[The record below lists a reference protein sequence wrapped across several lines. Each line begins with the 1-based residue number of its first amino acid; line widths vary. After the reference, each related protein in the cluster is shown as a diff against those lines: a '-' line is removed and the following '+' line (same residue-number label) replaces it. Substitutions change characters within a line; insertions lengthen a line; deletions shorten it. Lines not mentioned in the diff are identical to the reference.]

1 MSALCPVC
9 NVTLSH
15 PQIES
20 HVNAHFED
28 EIDPQIANDHYLALQ
43 LASSSSSDPPPTLK
57 EAPFLDPF
65 NKIVPFPQNDDVVR
79 SQTKRPFYR
88 VGNGGLISLL
98 TTCLVESK
106 TKPLECS
113 TSLLSGY
120 VDHFQSTKEDK
131 GWGCGWRNIQM
142 QCSHLLSRRDQE
154 VKRVLFG
161 GSEFVPDIPSLQ
173 RWLEI
178 AWRSGFDVSGGLHF
192 DKRIYGCKKWI
203 GTTECAALLRSFGLR
218 ARVVDFAPEKSRS
231 MYLSVPGSAVA
242 PKRRA
247 YGPMDRYVV
256 KKGASGVEKGVDSR
270 GSTSSRIGKG
280 AVLMDWVWNY
290 FSDNRLDVSS
300 GVHMTNKGP
309 LYFQHEGH
317 SRTIVGI
324 QRRLQGTTFTPQY
337 NLLILDPA
345 DFTRDIEKAL
355 VDKKGWE
362 GYLKRGAHT
371 LTCPEY
377 QMLYVD
383 NGIAVGEELE
393 QLKTIDSHFV
403 QF

>member
-1 MSALCPVC
+1 MMSLCPVC
-9 NVTLSH
+9 NLTLPL
-15 PQIES
+15 PQIQS
-20 HVNAHFED
+20 HVNAHFE

-43 LASSSSSDPPPTLK
+43 LASDPSSSLK
-57 EAPFLDPF
+57 EAPFLDPV
-65 NKIVPFPQNDDVVR
+65 NKTDPFPRNDDVVR
-79 SQTKRPFYR
+79 SQTKSPFYR
-88 VGNGGLISLL
+88 VGNGGLICLL
-98 TTCLVESK
+98 KNCLLESK
-106 TKPLECS
+106 TKPLES
-113 TSLLSGY
+113 NTSLLSGY

-154 VKRVLFG
+154 EAKRVLFG
-161 GSEFVPDIPSLQ
+161 GCNFVPDIPSLQ
-173 RWLEI
+173 RWLEL
-178 AWRSGFDVSGGLHF
+178 AWKSGFDVSGGLHF
-192 DKRIYGCKKWI
+192 DNRIYGCKRWI

-218 ARVVDFAPEKSRS
+218 ARVVDFAPEKSKS
-231 MYLSVPGSAVA
+231 MYLSVPGSSVA

-256 KKGASGVEKGVDSR
+256 KKEKEVDSR
-270 GSTSSRIGKG
+270 GASSSRSSKG
-280 AVLMDWVWNY
+280 AVLMEWVWNY

-300 GVHMTNKGP
+300 GVHITNKGP

-345 DFTRDIEKAL
+345 DFTRGIEKAL
-355 VDKKGWE
+355 VDKRGWE

-377 QMLYVD
+377 QILYVD

>member
-9 NVTLSH
+9 NLTLPL

-20 HVNAHFED
+20 HVNSHFED
-28 EIDPQIANDHYLALQ
+28 EEIDPQIASDHYLALQ
-43 LASSSSSDPPPTLK
+43 LASDHSSTLK
-57 EAPFLDPF
+57 EPDNVA
-65 NKIVPFPQNDDVVR
+65 KR
-79 SQTKRPFYR
+79 SPFYR
-88 VGNGGLISLL
+88 IGNGGLICLL
-98 TTCLVESK
+98 KNCMLESK
-106 TKPLECS
+106 SKPLESS

-120 VDHFQSTKEDK
+120 VDHFQSSKEDK

-142 QCSHLLSRRDQE
+142 QCSHLLSRRDQDD

-161 GSEFVPDIPSLQ
+161 GSNFVPDIPSLQ
-173 RWLEI
+173 RWLEL
-178 AWRSGFDVSGGLHF
+178 AWSSGFDVSGGLHF

-218 ARVVDFAPEKSRS
+218 ARVVDFAPEKSKS

-242 PKRRA
+242 PRRRG

-256 KKGASGVEKGVDSR
+256 KKGESGKGKGVDSHG
-270 GSTSSRIGKG
+270 GSSSSRISSKG
-280 AVLMDWVWNY
+280 AVLMEWVWNY
-290 FSDNRLDVSS
+290 FSNNRLDVSS
-300 GVHMTNKGP
+300 GVHITNKGP

-345 DFTRDIEKAL
+345 DFTRGIEKAL
-355 VDKKGWE
+355 LDKRGWE

-383 NGIAVGEELE
+383 NGIATGEELE
-393 QLKTIDSHFV
+393 QLKTIDSQFV

>member
-9 NVTLSH
+9 NQTLPL

-20 HVNAHFED
+20 HVNAHFD
-28 EIDPQIANDHYLALQ
+28 DDGEIDPQIANDHYLALQ
-43 LASSSSSDPPPTLK
+43 LASSSSSSDPSSSANLHSTLK
-57 EAPFLDPF
+57 EAPFLDPP
-65 NKIVPFPQNDDVVR
+65 NKTVPFLQNDDVVR
-79 SQTKRPFYR
+79 SQTKSPFYR
-88 VGNGGLISLL
+88 VGNSGLICLL
-98 TTCLVESK
+98 KTCLLESK

-154 VKRVLFG
+154 DVKRALFG
-161 GSEFVPDIPSLQ
+161 GSNFVPDIPSLQ
-173 RWLEI
+173 RWLEL
-178 AWRSGFDVSGGLHF
+178 AWSSGFDVSG
-192 DKRIYGCKKWI
+192 KWI

-256 KKGASGVEKGVDSR
+256 KKGDGGVETRDR
-270 GSTSSRIGKG
+270 QRR
-280 AVLMDWVWNY
+280 VLMEWVWNY

-300 GVHMTNKGP
+300 GVHITNKGP

-324 QRRLQGTTFTPQY
+324 QRRLQGSSTFTPQY
-337 NLLILDPA
+337 NLLILDPS
-345 DFTRDIEKAL
+345 DR
-355 VDKKGWE
+355 VG

>member
-1 MSALCPVC
+1 MSSLCPVC
-9 NVTLSH
+9 NLRL
-15 PQIES
+15 PLGQIES
-20 HVNAHFED
+20 HVNAHFDDD

-43 LASSSSSDPPPTLK
+43 LASSSSDFSSTLK
-57 EAPFLDPF
+57 EAPFLDPV
-65 NKIVPFPQNDDVVR
+65 NKTVPFPQNDVVASLVR
-79 SQTKRPFYR
+79 LQTKSPFYR
-88 VGNGGLISLL
+88 VGNGGLICLL
-98 TTCLVESK
+98 KTCLESK
-106 TKPLECS
+106 TKPLDCS

-120 VDHFQSTKEDK
+120 VDHFQSSKEDK

-142 QCSHLLSRRDQE
+142 QCSHLLSRREE

-161 GSEFVPDIPSLQ
+161 GSNFVPDIPSLQ
-173 RWLEI
+173 RWLEL
-178 AWRSGFDVSGGLHF
+178 AWNSGFDVSGGLHF
-192 DKRIYGCKKWI
+192 GNRICGCKKWI

-218 ARVVDFAPEKSRS
+218 ARVVDFAPKKSRS
-231 MYLSVPGSAVA
+231 MYLSVPGSALA

-256 KKGASGVEKGVDSR
+256 NKGGSDSH
-270 GSTSSRIGKG
+270 GSSSSRISKG

-300 GVHMTNKGP
+300 GVHITNKGP

-324 QRRLQGTTFTPQY
+324 QRRLQGTTFNPQY

-345 DFTRDIEKAL
+345 DFTRGIEKTL
-355 VDKKGWE
+355 VDKRGWE

-371 LTCPEY
+371 LTSPEY

-403 QF
+403 EF

>member
-9 NVTLSH
+9 NVTLPL

-20 HVNAHFED
+20 HVNSHFDDD
-28 EIDPQIANDHYLALQ
+28 EIDPQIASDHYLALQ
-43 LASSSSSDPPPTLK
+43 LASDPPSTPK
-57 EAPFLDPF
+57 EAPFLDPL
-65 NKIVPFPQNDDVVR
+65 NKTVPFASLAR
-79 SQTKRPFYR
+79 SQTKSPFHR
-88 VGNGGLISLL
+88 VENGGLISLL
-98 TTCLVESK
+98 KTCLESK
-106 TKPLECS
+106 TKPFES
-113 TSLLSGY
+113 NTSLLSGY

-173 RWLEI
+173 RWLEL

-242 PKRRA
+242 PKRRG

-256 KKGASGVEKGVDSR
+256 RKGGSGVEKGGDSL
-270 GSTSSRIGKG
+270 GSSSSSRTSKG
-280 AVLMDWVWNY
+280 AVLMEWVWNY

-300 GVHMTNKGP
+300 GVHITNKGP

-345 DFTRDIEKAL
+345 DASFTRGIEKAL
-355 VDKKGWE
+355 VDKRGWE

-393 QLKTIDSHFV
+393 QLKTINSLFV
-403 QF
+403 EF

>member
-1 MSALCPVC
+1 
-9 NVTLSH
+9 
-15 PQIES
+15 
-20 HVNAHFED
+20 
-28 EIDPQIANDHYLALQ
+28 
-43 LASSSSSDPPPTLK
+43 
-57 EAPFLDPF
+57 
-65 NKIVPFPQNDDVVR
+65 
-79 SQTKRPFYR
+79 
-88 VGNGGLISLL
+88 
-98 TTCLVESK
+98 
-106 TKPLECS
+106 
-113 TSLLSGY
+113 
-120 VDHFQSTKEDK
+120 
-131 GWGCGWRNIQM
+131 M
-142 QCSHLLSRRDQE
+142 QCSHLLSRRDQDD

-161 GSEFVPDIPSLQ
+161 GSNFVPDIPSLQ
-173 RWLEI
+173 RWLEL
-178 AWRSGFDVSGGLHF
+178 AWSSGFDVSGGLHF

-218 ARVVDFAPEKSRS
+218 ARVVDFAPEKSKS

-242 PKRRA
+242 PRRRG

-256 KKGASGVEKGVDSR
+256 KKGESGKGKGVDSHG
-270 GSTSSRIGKG
+270 GSSSSRISSKG
-280 AVLMDWVWNY
+280 AVLMEWVWNY
-290 FSDNRLDVSS
+290 FSNNRLDVSS
-300 GVHMTNKGP
+300 GVHITNKGP

-345 DFTRDIEKAL
+345 DFTRGIEKAL
-355 VDKKGWE
+355 LDKRGWE

-383 NGIAVGEELE
+383 NGIATGEELE
-393 QLKTIDSHFV
+393 QLKTIDSQFV

>member
-9 NVTLSH
+9 NLTL
-15 PQIES
+15 PLAQIES
-20 HVNAHFED
+20 HVNTHFDDD
-28 EIDPQIANDHYLALQ
+28 EINPQIASDHHLALQ
-43 LASSSSSDPPPTLK
+43 LASSSDPSSSSSSN
-57 EAPFLDPF
+57 LDGSLGSH
-65 NKIVPFPQNDDVVR
+65 NDVASLVR
-79 SQTKRPFYR
+79 SQTKSPFYS
-88 VGNGGLISLL
+88 VGNGGLIGLL
-98 TTCLVESK
+98 KTCLESELK
-106 TKPLECS
+106 SKIKSKPLECS
-113 TSLLSGY
+113 TSLLSGF
-120 VDHFQSTKEDK
+120 VDHFHSSKEDK

-142 QCSHLLSRRDQE
+142 QCSHLLSHRE
-154 VKRVLFG
+154 EAKRVLFC
-161 GSEFVPDIPSLQ
+161 GSNFVPDIPSLQ
-173 RWLEI
+173 RWLEL
-178 AWRSGFDVSGGLHF
+178 AWNSGFDVSGALHF
-192 DKRIYGCKKWI
+192 NNQIYGSKRWI

-218 ARVVDFAPEKSRS
+218 ARVVDFAPKKSLP

-242 PKRRA
+242 PKTKS
-247 YGPMDRYVV
+247 YGPMDRYVIR
-256 KKGASGVEKGVDSR
+256 KCDSGKEKTVDSH
-270 GSTSSRIGKG
+270 GSDLSKISKG

-290 FSDNRLDVSS
+290 FSDNRLNVSS
-300 GVHMTNKGP
+300 GVHMTGKAP

-337 NLLILDPA
+337 NLLILDPG
-345 DFTRDIEKAL
+345 DFTKGIEKAL
-355 VDKKGWE
+355 VEKRGWE

-383 NGIAVGEELE
+383 NGIADGEELE